1 MIEIAY
7 IWVTK
12 NLIMKKTLLSLGA
25 IALFATANAQAPNN
39 LTKLE
44 TVQNIE
50 RSAYVEQSSEWYSY
64 SNVLDLL
71 GNMTYYRGTLFP
83 DTTVYTLSS
92 TENFRPFTHSVG
104 QVIDPRSLNFAGLVG
119 NTIAFDEHTT
129 STLDSISILMDYD
142 RFAGA
147 NPDTLFVQVIK
158 SSNSNVTMWDQSGN
172 NAFSPSYNYMTNQI
186 NGADFTTAVLLTDA
200 DTAAS
205 SVDVEI
211 DMVIGKDEFVAV
223 VMAYKAGNTYSADDV
238 LGENA
243 NRFTYFLG
251 EDAAKTADEGFY
263 NFSLDVYSAQRYN
276 ESTNGWNGTYYPG
289 NIWTDG
295 KTHTIIDAK
304 FTTTN
309 ASTENNEG
317 NALAVYPNPA
327 SDVLNINTN
336 DNARVNV
343 YAVTGEL
350 VIAENVSD
358 SRLNI
363 ENLNAGV
370 YMIEVITENNKLTE
384 RLVVT
389 K

>member
-1 MIEIAY
+1 M
-7 IWVTK
+7 K
-12 NLIMKKTLLSLGA
+12 KKKKTLLTLGA
-25 IALFATANAQAPNN
+25 IALFASANAQAPND

-50 RSAYVEQSSEWYSY
+50 RSSYVEQSSEWYSY
-64 SNVLDLL
+64 TNVLDLL

-83 DTTVYTLSS
+83 DTSVYTLSA

-119 NTIAFDEHTT
+119 NTIAIDENTT
-129 STLDSISILMDYD
+129 STLDSIQILMDYD
-142 RFAGA
+142 RFYGT

-158 SSNSNVTMWDQSGN
+158 SSNSTISMWDQGGL
-172 NAFSPSYNYMTNQI
+172 NALSPTYNYVTNQI
-186 NGADFTTAVLLTDA
+186 DGAEFTQAVLLTDA

-205 SVDVEI
+205 TIDVAV
-211 DMVIGKDEFVAV
+211 DMVIGEDEFVAV
-223 VMAYKAGNTYSADDV
+223 VMAYKSGNAYNADDV

-243 NRFTYFLG
+243 NRFSYFLG
-251 EDAAKTADEGFY
+251 VDAAKTADEGFY
-263 NFSLDVYSAQRYN
+263 NYGLDVYSDVRYN
-276 ESTNGWNGTYYPG
+276 ENANGWNGSYIPG
-289 NIWTDG
+289 NIYSSG
-295 KTHTIIDAK
+295 IQHAIIDAK
-304 FTTTN
+304 FSTTN
-309 ASTENNEG
+309 LSSDNNEG
-317 NALAVYPNPA
+317 NVLAVYPNPA
-327 SDVLNINTN
+327 SDVLNINTH

-350 VIAENVSD
+350 VIAENISD

-370 YMIEVITENNKLTE
+370 YMIEIITENNKLTE

>member
-1 MIEIAY
+1 
-7 IWVTK
+7 
-12 NLIMKKTLLSLGA
+12 
-25 IALFATANAQAPNN
+25 
-39 LTKLE
+39 
-44 TVQNIE
+44 
-50 RSAYVEQSSEWYSY
+50 
-64 SNVLDLL
+64 
-71 GNMTYYRGTLFP
+71 
-83 DTTVYTLSS
+83 
-92 TENFRPFTHSVG
+92 
-104 QVIDPRSLNFAGLVG
+104 
-119 NTIAFDEHTT
+119 
-129 STLDSISILMDYD
+129 
-142 RFAGA
+142 
-147 NPDTLFVQVIK
+147 
-158 SSNSNVTMWDQSGN
+158 
-172 NAFSPSYNYMTNQI
+172 
-186 NGADFTTAVLLTDA
+186 
-200 DTAAS
+200 
-205 SVDVEI
+205 
-211 DMVIGKDEFVAV
+211 
-223 VMAYKAGNTYSADDV
+223 MAYKAGNTYSADDV